1 MAGVPDVHATA
12 LARLRADRQRYT
24 GGRRAI
30 VDELARTPRPLTIPE
45 LLAARADLAQ
55 SSVYRN
61 LSVLERAGVVRRLLT
76 HDDFA
81 RYELAEDLTEHH
93 HHLICDRCGRVEDF
107 VVPGGLEADLD
118 RSLSKVASRHGFTHS
133 SHRVDLVGTCAL
145 CR

>member
-1 MAGVPDVHATA
+1 VPDVHATA
-12 LARLRADRQRYT
+12 LARLRVDRQRYT
-24 GGRRAI
+24 SGRRAI
-30 VDELARTPRPLTIPE
+30 VEELSRTDRPLTIPE
-45 LLAARADLAQ
+45 LLDARRDLAQ

-93 HHLICDRCGRVEDF
+93 HHLICDQCGRVEDF
-107 VVPGGLEADLD
+107 VVPATLEADLD
-118 RSLSKVASRHGFTHS
+118 QSLRRVASKHGFVHA
-133 SHRVDLVGTCAL
+133 SHRVDLVGTCAS